1 MIILKIL
8 VLFLIAISLSMDAFS
23 LSLIYGTGGI
33 NKKDKLLLSIIV
45 AIYHFIMPLIGL
57 SIGLYIESKIFINTH
72 VLVGIILSLI
82 AVEMIISSFKNE
94 EEKILYSII
103 GYLIFGLS
111 VSIDSL
117 TTGIGLP
124 AITNNYLLSSII
136 FSVTSFFFTYLGLN
150 LGTILNKKYGQIST
164 VIGGIILLIIG
175 IIYIFK

>member
-1 MIILKIL
+1 MNIL

-33 NKKDKLLLSIIV
+33 NKKDKLLLSLIV
-45 AIYHFIMPLIGL
+45 GIYHFIMPLIGL
-57 SIGLYIESKIFINTH
+57 TIGLYIESKIFLNTH

-82 AVEMIISSFKNE
+82 AIEMIISSFKNE
-94 EEKILYSII
+94 EDKILYSIV

-124 AITNNYLLSSII
+124 AITENYLLSSIV
-136 FSVTSFFFTYLGLN
+136 FSLTSFSFTYLGLN
-150 LGTILNKKYGQIST
+150 LGTIINKKYGQIST
-164 VIGGIILLIIG
+164 IIGGIILLVIG
-175 IIYIFK
+175 IVYIFK